1 MLHCHC
7 HCSKPN
13 EKSEE
18 KTQDGAFFSKN
29 IYLDYIFVVSSPVD
43 PERHIYDFPPE
54 VENDQKITQQQEGH
68 ATARQR
74 EGYKERYQRRR
85 EQNEKEKR
93 HGCLNTD
100 VLPYV
105 PADHQQ
111 CQQSLNPGHAEAIV
125 DTGRL

>member
-1 MLHCHC
+1 M
-7 HCSKPN
+7 
-13 EKSEE
+13 
-18 KTQDGAFFSKN
+18 
-29 IYLDYIFVVSSPVD
+29 
-43 PERHIYDFPPE
+43 
-54 VENDQKITQQQEGH
+54 ENDQKITQQQEGH
-68 ATARQR
+68 AIARQK
-74 EGYKERYQRRR
+74 EGYEERYQRRR

-100 VLPYV
+100 VLPHI

>member
-1 MLHCHC
+1 MFHFYFV
-7 HCSKPN
+7 CSGVGEN
-13 EKSEE
+13 
-18 KTQDGAFFSKN
+18 KTPGSTYHIKIRKASAIVFGDGSNLK
-29 IYLDYIFVVSSPVD
+29 
-43 PERHIYDFPPE
+43 
-54 VENDQKITQQQEGH
+54 KITQPQEGH